1 MYIKKYKFVNY
12 RNLSD
17 KEITLAKGINIICG
31 ENAQGKTN
39 LIEGMYLF
47 SGQRSFRGSK
57 DSELIGFE
65 KQKAKLK
72 ITFWS
77 HEREQ
82 EAEIEIE
89 QHRKIILNGVPL
101 KSTTE
106 IGEQCHI
113 VVFSPDLLSII
124 KESPEDRRKFLNSG
138 IGAMYPLY
146 SEHLKKYNRIL
157 AQRNNLLK
165 QVKKEQSYRDL
176 IEEYDVAL
184 AKFGAH
190 IVNTRRRY
198 ILRLMQYLPTIF
210 EEFTSS
216 REKIEIEYICQNYD
230 GSEESL
236 LKVLRKNR
244 DNDILFGTTSVGPHR
259 DDIEFLI
266 NGKSAKNF
274 GSQGQQ
280 RSVIIAVKLAEAEM
294 LKEICGE
301 QPVAL
306 LDDVMSELDERRQDY
321 ILNHIKNWQ
330 VFITCCDSAT
340 IERLKKGKVFHV
352 SGGKVL
358 RKGKA
363 N

>member
-1 MYIKKYKFVNY
+1 MYIKKYKFINY
-12 RNLSD
+12 RNLID
-17 KEITLAKGINIICG
+17 KEITPSKETNIICG

-39 LIEGMYLF
+39 LIEGIYLF

-57 DSELIGFE
+57 DSELVSFSKE
-65 KQKAKLK
+65 QAKLK
-72 ITFWS
+72 ITFFS
-77 HEREQ
+77 HDREQ
-82 EAEIEIE
+82 EAEILID
-89 QHRKIILNGVPL
+89 QHRKITLNGVPL
-101 KSTTE
+101 KSASE
-106 IGEQCHI
+106 ISEQCHI

-124 KESPEDRRKFLNSG
+124 KESPEGRRRFLNGG
-138 IGAMYPLY
+138 IGAMYPIY
-146 SEHLKKYNRIL
+146 SENLKKYNRIL

-165 QVKKEQSYRDL
+165 QIKKTPEYKDL

-184 AKFGAH
+184 SRFGAY
-190 IVNTRRRY
+190 IANTRRRY

-210 EEFTSS
+210 EEFTNS
-216 REKIEIEYICQNYD
+216 REKIDIEYVCQGYD
-230 GSEESL
+230 GSEEGL
-236 LKVLRKNR
+236 FKKLKQNR
-244 DNDILFGTTSVGPHR
+244 ENDILFGTTSVGPHR

-266 NGKSAKNF
+266 NGISAKNF

-306 LDDVMSELDERRQDY
+306 LDDVMSELDETRQDY
-321 ILNHIKNWQ
+321 ILNHIKSWQ

-340 IERLKKGKVFHV
+340 IERLKKGKVFKV
-352 SGGKVL
+352 NGGKVL

>member
-1 MYIKKYKFVNY
+1 MYIKKYKFINY
-12 RNLSD
+12 RNLNS
-17 KEITLAKGINIICG
+17 KEITPAKGINIICG

-39 LIEGMYLF
+39 LIEGIYLF
-47 SGQRSFRGSK
+47 SGERSFRGSK
-57 DSELIGFE
+57 DSELVGFG
-65 KQKAKLK
+65 KGVSKLK
-72 ITFWS
+72 LNFFS

-89 QHRKIILNGVPL
+89 QHRKITLNGVPL
-101 KSTTE
+101 RSPSE
-106 IGEQCHI
+106 ISEQCHI
-113 VVFSPDLLSII
+113 VVFSPDLLSIV
-124 KESPEDRRKFLNSG
+124 KESPEDRRKFLNNG
-138 IGAMYPLY
+138 ISAMYPLY
-146 SEHLKKYNRIL
+146 SEHLKKYGRLL

-165 QVKKEQSYRDL
+165 QVKKMPDYKGM
-176 IEEYDVAL
+176 IEEYDIAL
-184 AKFGAH
+184 ARFGAH
-190 IVNTRRRY
+190 IVNTRCRY

-210 EEFTSS
+210 EEFTDS
-216 REKIEIEYICQNYD
+216 REKIDIEYICQGYD
-230 GSEESL
+230 GSEEGL
-236 LKVLRKNR
+236 LKKLKLNR

>member
-1 MYIKKYKFVNY
+1 MYIKKYKFINY
-12 RNLSD
+12 RNLID
-17 KEITLAKGINIICG
+17 KEITLSKGINIICG

-39 LIEGMYLF
+39 LIEGIYLF

-57 DSELIGFE
+57 DSELVSFL
-65 KQKAKLK
+65 KDKAKLK
-72 ITFWS
+72 IYFQS

-82 EAEIEIE
+82 EAEIEID
-89 QHRKIILNGVPL
+89 QHRKISLNGIPL
-101 KSTTE
+101 KSASE

-113 VVFSPDLLSII
+113 VVFSPDLLSVI
-124 KESPEDRRKFLNSG
+124 KESPEGRRKFLNSG
-138 IGAMYPLY
+138 ISAMYPLY
-146 SEHLKKYNRIL
+146 SENLKKYNRIL

-165 QVKKEQSYRDL
+165 QIKKSPHYIDL
-176 IEEYDVAL
+176 IEEYDIAL
-184 AKFGAH
+184 SRFGAH

-198 ILRLMQYLPTIF
+198 INRLMQYLPSIF
-210 EEFTSS
+210 EDFTSS
-216 REKIEIEYICQNYD
+216 REKIEIEYICQGYN
-230 GSEESL
+230 GSEENL
-236 LKVLRKNR
+236 LERLKENR
-244 DNDILFGTTSVGPHR
+244 DNDIMFGTTSVGPHR

-266 NGKSAKNF
+266 NGVSAKSY

-280 RSVIIAVKLAEAEM
+280 RSTIIAVKLAEAEM

-301 QPVAL
+301 QPIAL

-352 SGGKVL
+352 IGGKVT

-363 N
+363 

>member
-1 MYIKKYKFVNY
+1 MYIKKYKFINY
-12 RNLSD
+12 RNLKD
-17 KEITLAKGINIICG
+17 KEITPAKGINIICG

-39 LIEGMYLF
+39 LIEGIYLF
-47 SGQRSFRGSK
+47 SGERSFRGSK

-65 KQKAKLK
+65 KETAKLK
-72 ITFWS
+72 ICFYS

-89 QHRKIILNGVPL
+89 QHRKISLNGVNL
-101 KSTTE
+101 KSPTE

-124 KESPEDRRKFLNSG
+124 KESPEDRRRFLNSG
-138 IGAMYPLY
+138 IGSMYPLY

-165 QVKKEQSYRDL
+165 QIKKSPNLADL
-176 IEEYDVAL
+176 VEEYDIAL
-184 AKFGAH
+184 AKFGAY

-210 EEFTSS
+210 EEFTDS
-216 REKIEIEYICQNYD
+216 REKIDIEYICHGYD
-230 GSEESL
+230 GSEDGL
-236 LKVLRKNR
+236 LQRLKKNR
-244 DNDILFGTTSVGPHR
+244 ENDILFGTTSVGPHR

-266 NGKSAKNF
+266 NGISAKNF

-306 LDDVMSELDERRQDY
+306 LDDVMSELDEKRQDY

-352 SGGKVL
+352 NGGKVL

-363 N
+363 

>member
-1 MYIKKYKFVNY
+1 MYIKKYKFINY

-17 KEITLAKGINIICG
+17 KEITPSKEMNIICG

-57 DSELIGFE
+57 DSELVSFDKE
-65 KQKAKLK
+65 QAKLK
-72 ITFWS
+72 IIFFS

-89 QHRKIILNGVPL
+89 QHRKITLNGVPL
-101 KSTTE
+101 KSASE

-113 VVFSPDLLSII
+113 VVFSPDLLTII
-124 KESPEDRRKFLNSG
+124 KESPEGRRKFLNGG
-138 IGAMYPLY
+138 ISAMYPIY
-146 SEHLKKYNRIL
+146 SENLKKYNRLL

-165 QVKKEQSYRDL
+165 QIKKNPQYKDL
-176 IEEYDVAL
+176 LNEYDIAL
-184 AKFGAH
+184 SRFGAH
-190 IVNTRRRY
+190 IVTTRRRY
-198 ILRLMQYLPTIF
+198 ITRLMQYLPKIF

-216 REKIEIEYICQNYD
+216 REKIEIEYICQGYE

-236 LKVLRKNR
+236 LKELKKNR

-266 NGKSAKNF
+266 NGVSAKNF

-301 QPVAL
+301 QPIAL
-306 LDDVMSELDERRQDY
+306 LDDVMSELDEKRQDY

-340 IERLKKGKVFHV
+340 IERLKKGKVF
-352 SGGKVL
+352 SINGGKVK
-358 RKGKA
+358 RKGKT
-363 N
+363 

>member
-1 MYIKKYKFVNY
+1 MYIKKYKFINY
-12 RNLSD
+12 RNLKD
-17 KEITLAKGINIICG
+17 KEITPAKGINIICG

-39 LIEGMYLF
+39 LIEGIYLF
-47 SGQRSFRGSK
+47 SGERSFRGSQ

-65 KQKAKLK
+65 KETAKLK
-72 ITFWS
+72 ICFYS

-89 QHRKIILNGVPL
+89 QHRKISLNGVNL
-101 KSTTE
+101 KSPTE

-124 KESPEDRRKFLNSG
+124 KESPEDRRRFLNSG
-138 IGAMYPLY
+138 IGSMYPLY
-146 SEHLKKYNRIL
+146 SEQLKKYNRIL

-165 QVKKEQSYRDL
+165 QIKKSPNLADL
-176 IEEYDVAL
+176 VEEYDIAL
-184 AKFGAH
+184 AKFGAY

-210 EEFTSS
+210 EEFTDS
-216 REKIEIEYICQNYD
+216 REKIDIEYICHGYD
-230 GSEESL
+230 GSEDGL
-236 LKVLRKNR
+236 LQRLKKNR
-244 DNDILFGTTSVGPHR
+244 ENDILFGTTSVGPHR

-266 NGKSAKNF
+266 NGISAKNF

-306 LDDVMSELDERRQDY
+306 LDDVMSELDEKRQDY

-352 SGGKVL
+352 NGGKVL

-363 N
+363 